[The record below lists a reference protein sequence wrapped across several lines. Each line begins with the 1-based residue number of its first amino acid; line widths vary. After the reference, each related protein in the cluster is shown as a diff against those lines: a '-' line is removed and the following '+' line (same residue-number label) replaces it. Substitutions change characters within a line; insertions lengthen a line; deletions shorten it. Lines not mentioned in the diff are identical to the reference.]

1 MKKIYLLLIVLYSS
15 IIYSQTKGI
24 TYQAVTGVVVEPYR
38 GAKKNGFKGGA
49 YGIVKGVGGLV
60 ARPIKGGFDLVS

>member
-1 MKKIYLLLIVLYSS
+1 MYGIGIGTYSAVKEV
-15 IIYSQTKGI
+15 TKG
-24 TYQAVTGVVVEPYR
+24 VTGVVVEPYR

-49 YGIVKGVGGLV
+49 IGIVKGVGGLV